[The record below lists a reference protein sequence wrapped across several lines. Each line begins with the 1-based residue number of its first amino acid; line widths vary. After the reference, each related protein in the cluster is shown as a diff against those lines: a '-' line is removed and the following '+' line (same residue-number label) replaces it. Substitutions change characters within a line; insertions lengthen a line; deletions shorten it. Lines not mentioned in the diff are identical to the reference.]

1 MLKKPA
7 FPEHGCLTIYD
18 WIGTD
23 SVHVLENLML
33 TNEDVAQIAVL
44 ARLRL
49 LPQELDQLTVELQSI
64 LQYMDKLRELDTSGV
79 EPFTQAVDTSNA
91 FREDVVTNTPNPD
104 GILANAPAKAKTFF
118 KVPKII
124 E

>member
-1 MLKKPA
+1 
-7 FPEHGCLTIYD
+7 
-18 WIGTD
+18 
-23 SVHVLENLML
+23 ML
-33 TNEDVAQIAVL
+33 THENVAQIAVL

-49 LPQELDQLTVELQSI
+49 LPEELDQLTVELQSI

-79 EPFTQAVDTSNA
+79 APFTQAVDTSNA

-104 GILANAPAKAKTFF
+104 EILANTPAKAKTFF

>member
-1 MLKKPA
+1 MK
-7 FPEHGCLTIYD
+7 LTR
-18 WIGTD
+18 
-23 SVHVLENLML
+23 
-33 TNEDVAQIAVL
+33 EDVARVALL

-49 LPQELDQLTVELQSI
+49 LPEELDQLTAELQNI
-64 LQYMDKLRELDTSGV
+64 LQYMDKLRELDTFEI
-79 EPFTQAVDTSNA
+79 EPFTHAVDTSNA

-104 GILANAPAKAKTFF
+104 AILANAPAKAKTFF

>member
-1 MLKKPA
+1 MK
-7 FPEHGCLTIYD
+7 LTR
-18 WIGTD
+18 
-23 SVHVLENLML
+23 
-33 TNEDVAQIAVL
+33 EDVARVALL

-49 LPQELDQLTVELQSI
+49 LPEELDQLTAELQNI
-64 LQYMDKLRELDTSGV
+64 LQYMDKLRELDTSEI
-79 EPFTQAVDTSNA
+79 EPFTHALDTSNA

-104 GILANAPAKAKTFF
+104 AILANAPAKAKTFF

>member
-1 MLKKPA
+1 MK
-7 FPEHGCLTIYD
+7 LTR
-18 WIGTD
+18 
-23 SVHVLENLML
+23 
-33 TNEDVAQIAVL
+33 EDVARVALL

-49 LPQELDQLTVELQSI
+49 LPEELDQITAELQNI
-64 LQYMDKLRELDTSGV
+64 LQYMDKLRELDTSEI
-79 EPFTQAVDTSNA
+79 EPFTHALDTSNA

-104 GILANAPAKAKTFF
+104 AILANAPAKAKTFF